1 MQHKWPAAAL
11 SPSVTSLSLLPLSPA
26 VGHDTP
32 CSNSNRKMM
41 AGHCSGTDSFP
52 QMGDP
57 FVFACAKSCLPIS
70 VQCHAQAFF
79 FRHSKQKRFRTLLWH
94 RLFSTNGRSFCFCL
108 CKVMPAN
115 ICTMPRSGLLL
126 PALKAKALSWQP
138 WGLNFMELA
147 LAASVPACLL
157 ILLPRGAA
165 CAIQAALLSPLAF
178 SCSGLRK
185 DLQAYTARKTVLFDL
200 LCGGIV
206 RRLLDMLCTTCQ
218 PPA

>member
-1 MQHKWPAAAL
+1 MCP
-11 SPSVTSLSLLPLSPA
+11 
-26 VGHDTP
+26 
-32 CSNSNRKMM
+32 NN
-41 AGHCSGTDSFP
+41 P
-52 QMGDP
+52 QNDG
-57 FVFACAKSCLPIS
+57 
-70 VQCHAQAFF
+70 
-79 FRHSKQKRFRTLLWH
+79 RTLFWH

-157 ILLPRGAA
+157 IFLPRGAA

-178 SCSGLRK
+178 SCSRLRK
-185 DLQAYTARKTVLFDL
+185 DLQTYTARKPSFSTFCAVVLFDVFL
-200 LCGGIV
+200 TCFAQRAS
-206 RRLLDMLCTTCQ
+206 RRHSDHDWVEASDLLDGL
-218 PPA
+218 AIGAA